1 MYPEFWE
8 QRAFLVINTPFRMIG
23 TALMFVLSPIY
34 ALMQLLRLPL
44 MLWLL
49 VMSLVWL
56 VLVGIIAFFAKIS
69 RGAPVLRPV
78 SFVIALPFL
87 LVGDFLVTISPIPS
101 PGDVESKLL
110 KWQFI
115 ESFPSCSLVR

>member
-1 MYPEFWE
+1 
-8 QRAFLVINTPFRMIG
+8 
-23 TALMFVLSPIY
+23 
-34 ALMQLLRLPL
+34 